1 MFKRAI
7 TDLEI
12 AKQISSLLRQH
23 SNLGTVFTPEMI
35 MAAQGEYIVQTIGP
49 LVAASLKI
57 ERQSYNMTEIKH
69 LVVHPSMRR
78 QGLAKLIILA
88 GIKQATTPLIYATI
102 KEDNTA
108 SCKAL
113 QACGLKHVSQ
123 YTTGNRNVLL
133 YMITGY
139 KYISPI
145 KNILQGG

>member
-12 AKQISSLLRQH
+12 AKQISSLLSQH
-23 SNLGTVFTPEMI
+23 NNLGTVFTPEMI
-35 MAAQGEYIVQTIGP
+35 MAAQGDYIVQTIGP

-69 LVVHPSMRR
+69 MVVHPSMRKR
-78 QGLAKLIILA
+78 GLAKILILS
-88 GIKQATTPLIYATI
+88 GIKQATTPLIYATTRG
-102 KEDNTA
+102 DNIA

-113 QACGLKHVSQ
+113 QSCGLKHVGQ

-139 KYISPI
+139 KYVSPTT
-145 KNILQGG
+145 NILQGG